1 MQQKTTKKIII
12 DATKLETLLR
22 LGCPEKVISE
32 YIIHNTLNRQK
43 DELINTI
50 LESLIDRKTF
60 SNWGGNHNPSGKNQ
74 HNNNKLGQV
83 DLGQVVVGQVV
94 DKDKDK
100 DKDKEKNRENINK
113 RYGECKNVLLTE
125 EQYLKLSKEKEN
137 FQLAL
142 EKLDTWLGTSGSKN
156 RNKNHFAYFKS
167 NSWVWQGLKTN
178 EITF

>member
-22 LGCPEKVISE
+22 LGCPEKVISD

-60 SNWGGNHNPSGKNQ
+60 SNWGGNHNPLGKNQ
-74 HNNNKLGQV
+74 HNNKQLGQV

-100 DKDKEKNRENINK
+100 ENINK

-167 NSWVWQGLKTN
+167 NSWVWQGLKAN